1 MKTIRNIIL
10 TWLFIFVALCGTL
23 TWFVHSDTLN
33 QYDWVRNQK
42 QSVKDSVQ
50 SYYQT
55 KKNSFIAS
63 VLNEV
68 GYQPNNVMLPNTNT
82 NTQASMS
89 PVNLPKKPDNNV
101 NTAPSSNID
110 VTTKNVDLNQANKDN
125 ELKFSKLVVPFYYD
139 HSAAPDNLSKED
151 VLGLVSKA
159 SAAWTEAC
167 GVSFEYRGDRLTDYI
182 NQDRTLSGQTGV
194 VKWGNLSGTAIGQA
208 HQGSARG
215 LAKGFVLTLSP
226 NFFKNK
232 ANTGYLYSTILH
244 EMGHVIGLGHSKN
257 PNSIMYYEQTNR
269 KQILNETDK
278 AMCRYM
284 RLRWQGATAAQ
295 ASEKTGVL
303 VNEQEMLAGDGEEV
317 ETSGDDGE

>member
-10 TWLFIFVALCGTL
+10 TWLFILAALCGTL
-23 TWFVHSDTLN
+23 AWFVHSDTLN
-33 QYDWVRNQK
+33 QYDWIRSQK

-55 KKNSFIAS
+55 KKNSLIAS

-68 GYQPNNVMLPNTNT
+68 GYQPNNSPMRPNA
-82 NTQASMS
+82 NTQAPMT
-89 PVNLPKKPDNNV
+89 PVSLPKKPNNV
-101 NTAPSSNID
+101 GNTPATPVDTSIQ
-110 VTTKNVDLNQANKDN
+110 NVEITQANSGN

-139 HSAAPDNLSKED
+139 HSAAPDNLNKEE
-151 VLGLVSKA
+151 VLSLVNKA
-159 SAAWTEAC
+159 SNAWTEAC
-167 GVSFEYRGDRLTDYI
+167 NVSFEYRGDRLTDYI
-182 NQDRTLSGQTGV
+182 NQDRTVGGQTGV
-194 VKWGNLSGTAIGQA
+194 VKWGNLNGSAIGQA

-226 NFFKNK
+226 SFFKSK
-232 ANTGYLYSTILH
+232 SNTGYLYSTILH

-257 PNSIMYYEQTNR
+257 PNSIMYYEQTSR
-269 KQILNETDK
+269 KQILNDTDK

-284 RLRWQGATAAQ
+284 RLRWQGATQAQ

-303 VNEQEMLAGDGEEV
+303 VNEQEMLAGDEA
-317 ETSGDDGE
+317 ETSGESDDGE